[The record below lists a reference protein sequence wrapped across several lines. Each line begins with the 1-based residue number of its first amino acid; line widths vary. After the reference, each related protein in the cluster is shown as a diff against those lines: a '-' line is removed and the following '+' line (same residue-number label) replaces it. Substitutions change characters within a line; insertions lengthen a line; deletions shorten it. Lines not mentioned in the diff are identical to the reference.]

1 MSLAPAVPVLEV
13 KKVPGKNVRNRNSRS
28 ELIDASTGALYEFV
42 LLTLPVALYVALESF
57 VKEDWSY
64 FISSPEWAI
73 ATIFL
78 AVQAVTL
85 YFKNL
90 SRVGLGT
97 NGRVLGGLVMLTLII
112 VVVSSVNAVES
123 LRAHGDGSLA
133 ALWVRL
139 ALLLFS
145 SAMFFALVGS
155 GRYISLKRRKE

>member
-1 MSLAPAVPVLEV
+1 MSEEDVE
-13 KKVPGKNVRNRNSRS
+13 NRKSRP
-28 ELIDASTGALYEFV
+28 ELIDAVTGALYEFV

-90 SRVGLGT
+90 SRIGRT
-97 NGRVLGGLVMLTLII
+97 NGRAFGGLVLLTLLI
-112 VVVSSVNAVES
+112 VVVSSINALES
-123 LRAHGDGSLA
+123 LRAHGVGSSA

-139 ALLLFS
+139 ALFLLS
-145 SAMFFALVGS
+145 VVMFFALVGS
-155 GRYISLKRRKE
+155 GRYTFLKKKRE